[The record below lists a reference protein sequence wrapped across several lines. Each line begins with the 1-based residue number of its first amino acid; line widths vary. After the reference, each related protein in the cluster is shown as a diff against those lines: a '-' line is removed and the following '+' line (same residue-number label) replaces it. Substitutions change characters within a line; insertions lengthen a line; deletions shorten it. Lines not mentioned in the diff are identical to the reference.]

1 MSAPAP
7 FFELWKY
14 CPQLACG
21 EVLEAEG
28 GAHGDACPHCG
39 AGFKRCTEC
48 RATNRLLVDFCR
60 GCGRH
65 FESQGVYAQT
75 GLTTARAH
83 LPAINELGATKLLNL
98 GADVAAQPLAAD
110 GLVFVPRLD
119 GFVSVVHAAAGKVVG
134 QLFVGGRIEV
144 APALAGG
151 VLFVAAGT
159 RLHAFDLID
168 FLDQPASQNFKPAW
182 TYETAGE
189 YITQPVVADDRTV
202 FIVSK
207 RGDAGVVEAVSQE
220 TGQAVWP
227 APAEVA
233 TVMTLPPVLLKGQL
247 VLVTQGRDVYSFH
260 QQTGQAAV
268 SKINFEVD
276 VAVSPAVTG
285 DDRFLLADVSGYI
298 FEVHADSPRA
308 GAIPVY
314 DHRNPVT
321 SIAASEDFIVYG
333 HRSGLALLS
342 AHGDRR
348 WAYDSFETVTATPA
362 LSGTSIFA
370 IDDAGNALLFATL
383 NANPK
388 TKLRLL
394 PGGEV
399 RTPAIIAGRHIIA
412 ASADGKLV
420 TIEWR

>member
-1 MSAPAP
+1 MSSPAL

-21 EVLEAEG
+21 EVLAAEG
-28 GAHGDACPHCG
+28 GDSGDTCPVCST
-39 AGFKRCTEC
+39 GFKRCSAC
-48 RATNRLLVDFCR
+48 RATNRLLVEFCR
-60 GCGRH
+60 SCGRH
-65 FESQGVYAQT
+65 FESQGSYTQT
-75 GLTTARAH
+75 GLTLARTNTQT
-83 LPAINELGATKLLNL
+83 INEIGQTKLIHLGA
-98 GADVAAQPLAAD
+98 GVAAQPLTSD

-119 GFVSVVHAAAGKVVG
+119 GFISVVNAAAGKIVG

-151 VLFVAAGT
+151 LLFVAAGT

-182 TYETAGE
+182 TVESSGE
-189 YITQPVVADDRTV
+189 YITQPVVADERAV
-202 FIVSK
+202 FFVSK
-207 RGDAGVVEAVSQE
+207 RGDAAIVDAVSQE
-220 TGQAVWP
+220 TGESLWP

-233 TVMTLPPVLLKGQL
+233 TYMTLPPVLLKDQL
-247 VLVTQGRDVYSFH
+247 VVVTQGSDVYSFH
-260 QQTGQAAV
+260 PLTGQATI
-268 SKINFEVD
+268 SRLNFELD

-285 DDRFLLADVSGYI
+285 EDRFLLADARGYI
-298 FEVHADSPRA
+298 FEVHADSPKA

-321 SIAASEDFIVYG
+321 SISASDDFITYG
-333 HRSGLALLS
+333 HRSGLALLN

-348 WAYDSFETVTATPA
+348 WAYDSYETITVTPA
-362 LSGTSIFA
+362 LCGASIFA
-370 IDDAGNALLFATL
+370 VDDAGNGLLFGTL

-388 TKLRLL
+388 TKVRLL

-399 RTPAIIAGRHIIA
+399 RTPPIVAGRHLVA
-412 ASADGKLV
+412 ASGDGKLV